1 MRDRRS
7 SSFDALMTRK
17 KLHRKC
23 AARPS
28 LQPSPK
34 HASVLFVIF
43 PWCVDSSSTMASRA
57 RDTKDEPRCSGGRF
71 RYLGRPETD
80 QVLGMA
86 MNLLGG
92 GLYDADRFEDA
103 LSVQEAELS
112 MTRRLGASE
121 ESILATQSNIASTY
135 QALGRIEEA
144 LNLYRDVYSAE
155 LKLFGRQNRQTLSSA
170 NNYAMTL
177 LDLRRFEEAKKVLRK
192 VTPVARRILGTEHEL
207 SLSLREDLSRATLD
221 GESSAEEK
229 RQALR
234 MLEDVAGVMRRVL
247 GPAHP
252 DTLHAQEK
260 LDGYRK

>member
-1 MRDRRS
+1 
-7 SSFDALMTRK
+7 
-17 KLHRKC
+17 
-23 AARPS
+23 
-28 LQPSPK
+28 
-34 HASVLFVIF
+34 
-43 PWCVDSSSTMASRA
+43 
-57 RDTKDEPRCSGGRF
+57 
-71 RYLGRPETD
+71 
-80 QVLGMA
+80 
-86 MNLLGG
+86 
-92 GLYDADRFEDA
+92 
-103 LSVQEAELS
+103 
-112 MTRRLGASE
+112 
-121 ESILATQSNIASTY
+121 
-135 QALGRIEEA
+135 
-144 LNLYRDVYSAE
+144 
-155 LKLFGRQNRQTLSSA
+155 
-170 NNYAMTL
+170 MTL